1 MPIDDMINAL
11 KGKVCVNKLDIHAV
25 VCESITNSRVTF
37 DLENQARQFKESIG
51 EMPTENV
58 VFKILSGKQGFSSIS
73 VIDFVAKNEGIKE
86 LYCSTFRIGKKQFE
100 ILKSHKDGGRIE
112 NALFITSKT
121 QENTD
126 GNRQEY
132 NYFAEIREKCCEM
145 GWDIYAINNHSKII
159 LMRTRKNYYVVETS
173 SNLNEN
179 PQLEQFSI
187 ENSKKV
193 FDFYKSMFEEMKKW
207 AEQESRLAN
216 KKAT

>member
-1 MPIDDMINAL
+1 
-11 KGKVCVNKLDIHAV
+11 
-25 VCESITNSRVTF
+25 
-37 DLENQARQFKESIG
+37 
-51 EMPTENV
+51 
-58 VFKILSGKQGFSSIS
+58 
-73 VIDFVAKNEGIKE
+73 
-86 LYCSTFRIGKKQFE
+86 
-100 ILKSHKDGGRIE
+100 
-112 NALFITSKT
+112 
-121 QENTD
+121 
-126 GNRQEY
+126 
-132 NYFAEIREKCCEM
+132 M

-159 LMRTRKNYYVVETS
+159 LMRTRKNYYIVETS

>member
-11 KGKVCVNKLDIHAV
+11 KDKVCVNKLDIHAV

-37 DLENQARQFKESIG
+37 DLENQTKQFKESIG
-51 EMPTENV
+51 EMPAENV
-58 VFKILSGKQGFSSIS
+58 AFKILSGKQGFSSIS
-73 VIDFVAKNEGIKE
+73 VIDFVAKSEGIKE

-100 ILKSHKDGGRIE
+100 ILKSHKDSGRIE
-112 NALFITSKT
+112 NALFVTSKT

-132 NYFAEIREKCCEM
+132 NYFAEIREKCCGM
-145 GWDIYAINNHSKII
+145 GWGIYAINNHSKII

-207 AEQESRLAN
+207 AERESRLAN

>member
-1 MPIDDMINAL
+1 MPIDDMISAL

-37 DLENQARQFKESIG
+37 DLENQTRQFKESIG
-51 EMPTENV
+51 EMPAENV

-73 VIDFVAKNEGIKE
+73 VIDFVAKSEGIKE

-100 ILKSHKDGGRIE
+100 ILKSHKGSGRIE
-112 NALFITSKT
+112 NALFVTSKT

-187 ENSKKV
+187 ENSKKI

-207 AEQESRLAN
+207 AEQENNLAN
-216 KKAT
+216 KKET